1 MVSVTKVLSFC
12 IAASSVHGFAP
23 VVRPVTRA
31 PTELEAFSFLKKE
44 SPSASAPEKKALK
57 TPPGKKLGAK
67 AVKKAVVKKAGT
79 KKAPAKKA
87 VKAPV
92 KAVKKDP
99 FSIFK
104 KAPVKEA
111 SVKAV
116 KKSTFKKTPAKA
128 VKKAPVKKGPRLAE
142 RVFGMDL
149 WAPVAK
155 SNEYGARS
163 KKNLRI
169 GTITKKSYV
178 PSGLSQAQYQSIRQ
192 KEQKK
197 RRDNYSRNVKKAGV
211 FEDYTEFYTKRGT
224 NLDGAWMKDVT
235 RGHRM
240 AKTKYDWSTSDDNK
254 PFI

>member
-44 SPSASAPEKKALK
+44 SPSAPEKKTLK

-116 KKSTFKKTPAKA
+116 KKSTFKKTPAK
-128 VKKAPVKKGPRLAE
+128 VKQ
-142 RVFGMDL
+142 F
-149 WAPVAK
+149 
-155 SNEYGARS
+155 
-163 KKNLRI
+163 
-169 GTITKKSYV
+169 
-178 PSGLSQAQYQSIRQ
+178 
-192 KEQKK
+192 
-197 RRDNYSRNVKKAGV
+197 
-211 FEDYTEFYTKRGT
+211 
-224 NLDGAWMKDVT
+224 
-235 RGHRM
+235 
-240 AKTKYDWSTSDDNK
+240 
-254 PFI
+254 